1 MEGKASVGLKDADV
15 QRETQLQ
22 AVIFAE
28 FGTDPFLP
36 ITLEKPK
43 VFLPVANV
51 PMIEYA
57 MEALVSS
64 SVQEII
70 VFCWQHYAS
79 MKSYIDD
86 VSRISKQISVRCI
99 TSCNCLTV
107 GDTLRDIDLQQLI
120 QSSPF
125 ILMSGDVITNINLKI
140 AIATHQKIKKN
151 GSALY
156 YDIHFQGGSIYFPYE
171 KLFQQHKYSRV
182 C

>member
-1 MEGKASVGLKDADV
+1 
-15 QRETQLQ
+15 
-22 AVIFAE
+22 
-28 FGTDPFLP
+28 
-36 ITLEKPK
+36 
-43 VFLPVANV
+43 
-51 PMIEYA
+51 MIEYA

-79 MKSYIDD
+79 IKSYIDD

-140 AIATHQKIKKN
+140 AIATHKKIKKTDPHCIMTSIFKVVPSTFHPRSSFN
-151 GSALY
+151 NTNIRA
-156 YDIHFQGGSIYFPYE
+156 YDYKVVLGLNNDTKQLIM
-171 KLFQQHKYSRV
+171 
-182 C
+182 